1 MGITDKIMEQFEA
14 DASTL
19 FDGHALPASQ
29 INRFHGTTGLLL
41 IEMSKRCAARCE
53 AGSLKAVVIKN
64 FRTILFCVTLVL
76 TAFAT
81 GQWPRLMDFINRD
94 KPAEGLVNIE
104 VRP

>member
-1 MGITDKIMEQFEA
+1 MGITDKIMEQFET
-14 DASTL
+14 DAGIL

-41 IEMSKRCAARCE
+41 LEISKRCAAGCD
-53 AGSLKAVVIKN
+53 AGSFKAVVIKN
-64 FRTILFCVTLVL
+64 FRTILFCITLVL

-81 GQWPRLMDFINRD
+81 GQWPRLMDFIDRV

-104 VRP
+104 ASP

>member
-41 IEMSKRCAARCE
+41 IEISKRCE
-53 AGSLKAVVIKN
+53 AGGSLKAVVIKN